1 MQRKSVLSLAATMSL
16 LGTVGAQAQEAPT
29 VVASI
34 KPIHS
39 LVAGVMEG
47 VGTPHLLVRG
57 GASPHTYAMRPS
69 DAQALQDATLVF
81 WVGEDLETFLVGPL
95 EAQTGLRTVELSA
108 APGMR
113 LLPVREGG
121 IWERHDHG
129 DHAAEHDHDDHAHD
143 DHDQDDHAHD
153 DHAHDDH
160 AHDDHAHDDHAHD
173 DHAHDEH
180 AHDDHAHDDHAH
192 DDHAHDDHAHDD
204 HGSDGHAHAEEHG
217 HGEVDMHVWVGPDN
231 AAAIIAAIAAA
242 LTEAD
247 PAHADRYQ
255 ANAAA
260 LSDRLAELDAAL
272 AERLIAVQDRP
283 YIVFHNAYQYFE
295 THYGLS
301 PAGSVTVSPEIRPG
315 AARLAELR
323 AHVQA
328 QDAICV
334 FSEPQF
340 EPSLVET
347 IVEGTGARAGE
358 LDPLGAALEDGPDL
372 YFALLEGMVDG
383 LRGCLL
389 GES

>member
-16 LGTVGAQAQEAPT
+16 LGVASAQAQEAPT

-47 VGTPHLLVRG
+47 VGAPHLLVRG

-95 EAQTGLRTVELSA
+95 EAQTDLRTVELSA

-129 DHAAEHDHDDHAHD
+129 DHAADAGHHHDDHAHDHDDHAHD
-143 DHDQDDHAHD
+143 HD
-153 DHAHDDH
+153 DHAHDH
-160 AHDDHAHDDHAHD
+160 AHDHDDHAHDHD
-173 DHAHDEH
+173 DHAHD
-180 AHDDHAHDDHAH
+180 HDDHAHDH
-192 DDHAHDDHAHDD
+192 DDHAHDHDD
-204 HGSDGHAHAEEHG
+204 HADGHGHEHG
-217 HGEVDMHVWVGPDN
+217 HGEVDMHVWAGPDN
-231 AAAIIAAIAAA
+231 AAAMIAAIAAA

-247 PAHADRYQ
+247 PAHADQYR

-260 LSDRLAELDAAL
+260 LSDRLAELDADL

-295 THYGLS
+295 THYGLT
-301 PAGSVTVSPEIRPG
+301 PAGSVTVSPEVRPG

-372 YFALLEGMVDG
+372 YFALLEGMVDS